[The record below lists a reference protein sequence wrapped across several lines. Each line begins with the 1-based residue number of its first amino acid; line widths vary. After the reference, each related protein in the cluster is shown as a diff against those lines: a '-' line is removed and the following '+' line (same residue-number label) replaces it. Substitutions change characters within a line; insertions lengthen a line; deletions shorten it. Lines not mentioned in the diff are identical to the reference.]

1 MMQSL
6 AFAYIRCY
14 LRIYKTHGLFF
25 GMVWHSAFEKY
36 TQWVFIS
43 DQRRFFFGFGHYSPL
58 GSGLLSCIIA
68 AYFTLASRFVI
79 A

>member
-43 DQRRFFFGFGHYSPL
+43 DQRRFFL
-58 GSGLLSCIIA
+58 DLDIIV
-68 AYFTLASRFVI
+68 L
-79 A
+79 